1 MLLTLKM
8 LCGLAVIAL
17 MEVTI
22 AKRKKE
28 GHKFFWI
35 TIALIII
42 TMAIGIILP
51 WGPLTK
57 MFGLG

>member
-1 MLLTLKM
+1 M

-22 AKRKKE
+22 AKRKKKEE

-35 TIALIII
+35 TIALIIV
-42 TMAIGIILP
+42 TMAIGVILP